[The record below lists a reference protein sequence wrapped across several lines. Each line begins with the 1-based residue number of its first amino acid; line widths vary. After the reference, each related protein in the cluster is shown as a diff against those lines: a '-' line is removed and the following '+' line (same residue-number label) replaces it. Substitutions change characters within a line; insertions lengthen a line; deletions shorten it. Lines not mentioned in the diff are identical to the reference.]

1 MLMGLGC
8 CPVLFS
14 WLGELVPVF
23 WLMELDLLSLKDSAE
38 SSSRFWSVHRFS
50 MPLDVVLAFAVLGLG
65 ASISAAASK
74 WPSQHN
80 CSATSS
86 LLVPGIIAGACFP
99 VPPCTAG

>member
-1 MLMGLGC
+1 MM
-8 CPVLFS
+8 FS
-14 WLGELVPVF
+14 WLVEFVAVF
-23 WLMELDLLSLKDSAE
+23 WLMELDLLFLKDSAE
-38 SSSRFWSVHRFS
+38 SSSRFWSVHGFR
-50 MPLDVVLAFAVLGLG
+50 MPLGFFLAFAVLRLG

-86 LLVPGIIAGACFP
+86 LLVPGIIAGACFS